1 MIDVSNLHL
10 IQWRH
15 VIVDVKKEEINKLR
29 LGTKRGDAVTAIH
42 ALTRTCTSELS
53 SASSD
58 KIRSITTINN
68 TTKQPMLNRQ
78 LDHEG
83 MLALIRLCDHAR
95 GMLRVALETKD
106 KDILYD
112 TRYLPTTRKG

>member
-1 MIDVSNLHL
+1 M
-10 IQWRH
+10 
-15 VIVDVKKEEINKLR
+15 
-29 LGTKRGDAVTAIH
+29 GTKRGDSVTSLH
-42 ALTRTCTSELS
+42 ALTRTCTAVLS
-53 SASSD
+53 SSSSD

-95 GMLRVALETKD
+95 SMLRVGMETKD

-112 TRYLPTTRKG
+112 TRYLPATHKG